1 MSYSKN
7 VGEWLLAKSNC
18 TLLDYC
24 KKFGYYPLACKIMA
38 LDDTNERS
46 MKVAIARDSELK
58 EHYIEFSKDQD
69 AIKARGENRSW
80 TQYFQYLI
88 TGWIMEDLVMEML
101 RKQGID
107 ITLNGRDAHRKIL
120 KGSNIRQ
127 TADFSIRVGDAER
140 KVELT
145 CEFNHYLEKD
155 GFVEKRAP
163 ALYRLWEAK
172 GIWIYR
178 DIPREKYVLVDFAT
192 ENVKLH
198 LRHHNTS
205 KQEWTKDVHRYI
217 LAENG
222 KIERDDRL
230 LAPEII
236 SIVGCSIEGKS
247 QPKLI
252 EVEDEDSPPRTY
264 TIGGILRKNAPKK
277 SEVTSEVSKPVQNK
291 EPKKIAPKKDAE
303 KKPVKVNPPPT
314 PKPSPVETEDTN
326 EFEENTESL
335 TEIDFGDSDFV

>member
-38 LDDTNERS
+38 LDETNERS

-192 ENVKLH
+192 EKVKLH

-222 KIERDDRL
+222 KIERYDRL

-236 SIVGCSIEGKS
+236 SIVGCSIEGKQ
-247 QPKLI
+247 QPQLI
-252 EVEDEDSPPRTY
+252 EIEDEDSPPITY
-264 TIGGILRKNAPKK
+264 AIGGVLKKN
-277 SEVTSEVSKPVQNK
+277 SQ
-291 EPKKIAPKKDAE
+291 KKDASINEVRITKPKE
-303 KKPVKVNPPPT
+303 KKKIVIEEKTEVKPPMSEI
-314 PKPSPVETEDTN
+314 KEDVDEEDEFTN
-326 EFEENTESL
+326 INQGSEA
-335 TEIDFGDSDFV
+335 IDFGDSDFV

>member
-1 MSYSKN
+1 MWYARKI
-7 VGEWLLAKSNC
+7 GDWLFAKSNC

-38 LDDTNERS
+38 LDETNERAL
-46 MKVAIARDSELK
+46 KLAIARDEELK

-69 AIKARGENRSW
+69 AIRAKGNNRSW
-80 TQYFQYLI
+80 TQYFKDLI

-101 RKQGID
+101 QKQGID

-120 KGSNIRQ
+120 KGCYIRQ
-127 TADFSIRVGDAER
+127 TADFLIRVGDTAR
-140 KVELT
+140 RVELT
-145 CEFNHYLEKD
+145 CEFNHYLQDE

-163 ALYRLWEAK
+163 ALYKLWEAK
-172 GIWIYR
+172 GIWLYR
-178 DIPREKYVLVDFAT
+178 DIPHEKYILVDFAT
-192 ENVKLH
+192 EKVKLH

-236 SIVGCSIEGKS
+236 SIVGCSIEGKQ
-247 QPKLI
+247 QPQLI
-252 EVEDEDSPPRTY
+252 EIEDEDSPPMTY
-264 TIGGILRKNAPKK
+264 AIGGVLKKNSQKKDTSVNEVRITKPKP
-277 SEVTSEVSKPVQNK
+277 E
-291 EPKKIAPKKDAE
+291 KKIVIEE
-303 KKPVKVNPPPT
+303 KTDVKPPMPEIKEDVDEEDEFNNVNQG
-314 PKPSPVETEDTN
+314 SED
-326 EFEENTESL
+326 
-335 TEIDFGDSDFV
+335 IDFGDSDFV

>member
-18 TLLDYC
+18 TLIDYC
-24 KKFGYYPLACKIMA
+24 KKFGYYSLACKIMA
-38 LDDTNERS
+38 LDETNERS

-145 CEFNHYLEKD
+145 CEFNHYLEKA

-172 GIWIYR
+172 GLWIYR

-192 ENVKLH
+192 EKVKLH

-236 SIVGCSIEGKS
+236 SIVGCSIEGKQ
-247 QPKLI
+247 QPQLI
-252 EVEDEDSPPRTY
+252 EIEDEDSPPMTY
-264 TIGGILRKNAPKK
+264 AIGGVLKKNSQKKDTSVNEVRITKPKP
-277 SEVTSEVSKPVQNK
+277 E
-291 EPKKIAPKKDAE
+291 KKIVIEE
-303 KKPVKVNPPPT
+303 KTEVKPPMPEIKEDVDEEDEFNNVNQG
-314 PKPSPVETEDTN
+314 SED
-326 EFEENTESL
+326 
-335 TEIDFGDSDFV
+335 IDFGDSDFV

>member
-38 LDDTNERS
+38 LDETNERS

-69 AIKARGENRSW
+69 AIKAKGENRSW

-192 ENVKLH
+192 EKVKLH

-236 SIVGCSIEGKS
+236 SIVGCSIEGKQ
-247 QPKLI
+247 QPQLI
-252 EVEDEDSPPRTY
+252 EIEDEDSPPITY
-264 TIGGILRKNAPKK
+264 AIGGVLKKN
-277 SEVTSEVSKPVQNK
+277 SQ
-291 EPKKIAPKKDAE
+291 KKDASINEVRITKPKE
-303 KKPVKVNPPPT
+303 KKKIVIEEKTEVKPPMSEI
-314 PKPSPVETEDTN
+314 KEDVDEEDEFTN
-326 EFEENTESL
+326 INQGSEA
-335 TEIDFGDSDFV
+335 IDFGDSDFV